1 MRLSVVCSVVKS
13 LQSTSPARGKTPRSP
28 DCLAIY
34 TCFNPLPPRGGR
46 PSRPRTGW
54 SLDSFNPLPPRGG
67 RHGKS
72 GSDLLN
78 IALQSTSPA
87 RGKTA
92 KNTTNSM
99 KVLFVFV
106 YYFYFIQI
114 SRNSILLFVYLL
126 YKYTIYF
133 WCESL
138 WNTMCTSGSHYA

>member
-1 MRLSVVCSVVKS
+1 MNYKTLNTSNASIHFPREGEDGDASDDGDAINK
-13 LQSTSPARGKTPRSP
+13 LQSTSPARGKTFAKPFIMV
-28 DCLAIY
+28 DD
-34 TCFNPLPPRGGR
+34 T
-46 PSRPRTGW
+46 T
-54 SLDSFNPLPPRGG
+54 
-67 RHGKS
+67 
-72 GSDLLN
+72 
-78 IALQSTSPA
+78 LQSTSPA